1 MEEGNDGNKIAKLRR
16 LQKDATGQGR
26 LEEISY
32 KEPPGTTQTTT
43 RKTQ

>member
-1 MEEGNDGNKIAKLRR
+1 MEKGNAGNKIAQLRR

-26 LEEISY
+26 LEEISD
-32 KEPPGTTQTTT
+32 KEPPGTTQTTK